1 MNSIAKGKRG
11 ERAWRDELRAA
22 GYTSARR
29 GQQFAGSP
37 DSPDVVCPEL
47 DGFHFEVKHQERGN
61 PFEFLAQ
68 AVRDA
73 GAAKIPTLA
82 MRRNLHPFII
92 VLRAED
98 FFAMLRKCDLPALA
112 SRERRTT

>member
-1 MNSIAKGKRG
+1 MNSRSKGCRA
-11 ERAWRDELRAA
+11 ERQFRDELRAA

-29 GQQFAGSP
+29 GQQHAGGA

-61 PFEFLAQ
+61 PFDFLAQ
-68 AVRDA
+68 AIRDA
-73 GAAKIPTLA
+73 GPSKIPTLA

-98 FFAMLRKCDLPALA
+98 FFSMLRNCDLEALRA
-112 SRERRTT
+112 KL

>member
-37 DSPDVVCPEL
+37 DSPDVVCEEL
-47 DGFHFEVKHQERGN
+47 PMFHWEVKHTERGN

-73 GAAKIPTLA
+73 GAAKIPTVV
-82 MRRNLHPFII
+82 MRRNLHPFIVI
-92 VLRAED
+92 LRADD
-98 FFAMLRKCDLPALA
+98 FFAMLRNCDLESLRAKP
-112 SRERRTT
+112 